1 MGKKISVFLAIFIV
15 GVIVYYG
22 SYVTNAQA
30 SNSTLEKMVN
40 VLNKEAVEMKEWSL
54 YAREEATDVTSL
66 VNFQMKSKQLQTK
79 YKGFKWDI
87 KRENGVWKA
96 KGTRQAGS
104 VKELIMLTYTG
115 DKKSTGGYISYELIG
130 QEFTTQNVSDAE
142 GIFKDNY
149 EKLFLTNP
157 LIFSCIKGEINDKM
171 ESVLSLQVKQLLTA
185 FNAQQIES
193 LMEES
198 FVSVSAYTGLWEEAL
213 SSQQQEM
220 NLQIALR
227 KTGMGDQTTL
237 VVGTPIITSEY

>member
-1 MGKKISVFLAIFIV
+1 MGKKISVFLAIFIA
-15 GVIVYYG
+15 GIIVYYG

-54 YAREEATDVTSL
+54 YAREEAVDVTSL
-66 VNFQMKSKQLQTK
+66 VNFQMKSKQLQSK
-79 YKGFKWDI
+79 FRGFKWDI
-87 KRENGVWKA
+87 KRENDVWKA
-96 KGTRQAGS
+96 EGTRQTES

-115 DKKSTGGYISYELIG
+115 DEKSKGGYISYELIG
-130 QEFTTQNVSDAE
+130 QGFTTRNVNDAE
-142 GIFKDNY
+142 EIFKDNY
-149 EKLFLTNP
+149 EQLFLTNP

-227 KTGMGDQTTL
+227 KTGMGGQTTL